1 MSALRAQPTRLVG
14 VSVIVYRAL
23 LLLYPT
29 RFRRAYGE
37 QMAQVF
43 RASLRDEARRR
54 GVAGVARLWQRTLG
68 DLLLTAL
75 AERIERLELAM
86 TQAPSALYRAT
97 GLVSLVGIV
106 AWIIGP
112 ILLGAGLA
120 LSGSMQSSS
129 VGMMMMLLPVGWLFF
144 VIGFV
149 GLYSWLA
156 KQCGWAVWIPG
167 VAAIATL
174 LVMIVAALYWGYNSQ
189 IGVSY
194 AGDTTV
200 VNLSQASA
208 VNQLWDYYAYQASY
222 LAYPALGLALLAT
235 GLLALRSQAPHAVA
249 RTLLVMG
256 ALAVVYYFF
265 TDMGAPSLLRNTG
278 TPGVLGM
285 AAGALAFFGAWLI
298 GWLRL
303 GRWLWQAGALA
314 PVATVAPPSLNPS
327 LD

>member
-14 VSVIVYRAL
+14 ASVIVYRAL
-23 LLLYPT
+23 LLLYPA

-37 QMAQVF
+37 QMRQVF
-43 RASLRDEARRR
+43 QASCRRARQE
-54 GVAGVARLWQRTLG
+54 GGPAGVARLWQRTLG

-112 ILLGAGLA
+112 ILLGVGLA
-120 LSGSMQSSS
+120 LSGSMQSSVS
-129 VGMMMMLLPVGWLFF
+129 VMLLLLPVGWLFL
-144 VIGFV
+144 VIGFI
-149 GLYSWLA
+149 GLYAWLA

-167 VAAIATL
+167 ALAIATL

-194 AGDTTV
+194 AGATTV

-208 VNQLWDYYAYQASY
+208 VNQLWDSYAYQASY
-222 LAYPALGLALLAT
+222 LAYPALGLELIAT
-235 GLLALRSQAPHAVA
+235 GLLALRSQAPRAVA

-278 TPGVLGM
+278 TPGMLGM

-303 GRWLWQAGALA
+303 GRWLWQAGALT
-314 PVATVAPPSLNPS
+314 PSIGVVSPSLAAS
-327 LD
+327 E

>member
-1 MSALRAQPTRLVG
+1 MSALRAQPGRLVQA
-14 VSVIVYRAL
+14 SVALFRAL
-23 LLLYPT
+23 LLLYPA

-37 QMAQVF
+37 PMRQVF
-43 RASLRDEARRR
+43 RASLLDAAQR
-54 GVAGVARLWQRTLG
+54 GGAAGIAQLWLRTLG

-75 AERIERLELAM
+75 AERLEFAM

-97 GLVSLVGIV
+97 GLVSLIGIV

-112 ILLGAGLA
+112 ILLGLGLA
-120 LSGSMQSSS
+120 LTGSMQSSS

-156 KQCGWAVWIPG
+156 KQVGWLVWIPG
-167 VAAIATL
+167 ALAIATL

-189 IGVSY
+189 IGVSSE
-194 AGDTTV
+194 GNTTV
-200 VNLSQASA
+200 VNLTQASA
-208 VNQLWDYYAYQASY
+208 VNQALDYEAYQASY
-222 LAYPALGLALLAT
+222 LAYPALGLMLLAT
-235 GLLALRSQAPHAVA
+235 GLLALRSATSRAAA

-265 TDMGAPSLLRNTG
+265 TDMGAPPLLRNTG

-285 AAGALAFFGAWLI
+285 AAGSLAFFGAWLI

-314 PVATVAPPSLNPS
+314 PATGVASPGLSPS